1 MFQVTISVSGADTG
15 FQVRGVH
22 LKTLRRAKGGTKIF
36 GVFRV
41 KNHDFMPKK
50 IIFFPI
56 LGGGGGGRAGCAPE
70 YEMGKNSNSLPY
82 KPFWVFTH

>member
-41 KNHDFMPKK
+41 KHHDVTSY
-50 IIFFPI
+50 FFQ
-56 LGGGGGGRAGCAPE
+56 
-70 YEMGKNSNSLPY
+70 
-82 KPFWVFTH
+82 F